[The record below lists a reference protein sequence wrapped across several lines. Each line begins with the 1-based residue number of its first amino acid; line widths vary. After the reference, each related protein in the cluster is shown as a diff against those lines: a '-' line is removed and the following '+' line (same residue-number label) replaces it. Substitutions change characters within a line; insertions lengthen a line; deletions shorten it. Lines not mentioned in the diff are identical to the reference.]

1 MKENLLTLYNQFG
14 SPLLE
19 SFVGKTIRKRPT
31 EIIDDMNSEVFAYVP
46 DEDVLRRFIINNG
59 IHIDGRVR
67 LKFPFDVDFE
77 DESLKG
83 RYEPKGIGF
92 EIWDSE
98 EEDYEFFGVDDTNV
112 YATWNIPGYRMST
125 DVYKNF
131 YTELS
136 KDQQR
141 EIIASLN
148 THRRLQG
155 LPPLKSP
162 KDFLTESMVRK
173 ISSKKK
179 TDILNDNDFQMFED
193 FESFE
198 EFLEEKSR
206 EYNLRMFEDYDAN
219 ASFGNQY
226 FWGFFKTVHL
236 HQKTKEY
243 RYTDKFGNSVI
254 LWISDIH
261 SFVEEESIEEDY
273 EGMELPQGLLLEMF
287 VIGQEETS
295 RYMIVDPQFK
305 SITRQEIPYKFIP
318 YKSITPA
325 FVERLLEFI
334 VSFVN
339 YFSKSLEE
347 SIMEPLGDTG
357 EEFTDELTTE
367 MVDNLLTNTI
377 FPEIVKNM

>member
-1 MKENLLTLYNQFG
+1 MKENLMTLYNRFG
-14 SPLLE
+14 SPLLK
-19 SFVGKTIRKRPT
+19 SFVRKTTRKRPT
-31 EIIDDMNSEVFAYVP
+31 EIIDGMNSKVKFA
-46 DEDVLRRFIINNG
+46 LS
-59 IHIDGRVR
+59 
-67 LKFPFDVDFE
+67 
-77 DESLKG
+77 ESFTK
-83 RYEPKGIGF
+83 KIT
-92 EIWDSE
+92 S
-98 EEDYEFFGVDDTNV
+98 
-112 YATWNIPGYRMST
+112 
-125 DVYKNF
+125 KN
-131 YTELS
+131 
-136 KDQQR
+136 
-141 EIIASLN
+141 
-148 THRRLQG
+148 
-155 LPPLKSP
+155 
-162 KDFLTESMVRK
+162 
-173 ISSKKK
+173 K

-198 EFLEEKSR
+198 KFLEEKSR
-206 EYNLRMFEDYDAN
+206 EYNLRMFEDLDRN
-219 ASFGNQY
+219 EWFNKQY

-243 RYTDKFGNSVI
+243 RYTDKFGNSVS

-305 SITRQEIPYKFIP
+305 SITRQEIPNKFIP

-325 FVERLLEFI
+325 FVERLMKFL

-339 YFSKSLEE
+339 YFNKSPEE
-347 SIMEPLGDTG
+347 SIMKPLGDTG